1 MLPGS
6 LLIPSIILFVAMI
19 TDLRERKIYNKWI
32 LIALFLAV
40 GSSYYFYSYDGIQQ
54 GALAAGIALLLTLPL
69 VLIGAL
75 GAGDMKLLFA
85 FGLATTYQTVFSIM
99 LLSFVWAAIL
109 GIVLAV
115 YKGRVGHLMMNTFRL
130 ATNPAERK
138 ELDLQKIPYT
148 VPIFL
153 AWLTFIL
160 LGLKQGALL

>member
-32 LIALFLAV
+32 LVAIFLAA
-40 GSSYYFYSYDGIQQ
+40 GNSFYFYSYDGLQQ

-99 LLSFVWAAIL
+99 LLSFIWAAIL
-109 GIVLAV
+109 GVALAV
-115 YKGRVGHLMMNTFRL
+115 YKGRVGHLIMNTFRL
-130 ATNPAERK
+130 ATNPGDRK
-138 ELDLQKIPYT
+138 ELELQTIPYS
-148 VPIFL
+148 VPIVL
-153 AWLTFIL
+153 AWTTFIL